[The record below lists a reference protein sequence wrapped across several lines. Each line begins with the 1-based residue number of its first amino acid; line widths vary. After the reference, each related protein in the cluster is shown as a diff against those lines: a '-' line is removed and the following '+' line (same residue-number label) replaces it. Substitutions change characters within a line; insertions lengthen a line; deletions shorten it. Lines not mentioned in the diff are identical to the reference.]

1 MDVLT
6 SLTLKQAPALTHPL
20 AFERKHVKAY
30 FESSPGAPLVLLHAP
45 AGYGKTT
52 ALSFFAE
59 QEGASA
65 RWITLDEEDRSLSSM
80 IATLVSAIYGWR
92 ITEPAALPDVREA
105 AKWIVGAIDELA
117 ITAIIFD
124 NYEAVASSEE
134 VNSLIEA
141 VTERLPPRVRL
152 VIASESS
159 PPFVKRARLRQSI
172 VELGTSDLVF
182 DADDVSGFLREIHN
196 YVVADKFA
204 SSIAR
209 RSRGCAAVVNLVGQ
223 LVHNL
228 PRYLRVDFEALP
240 LGPTEEH
247 MTLLLR
253 EVLSRAGYPPARA
266 ARDLAGDGAGALD
279 GTSPRDT
286 LLDLLGSRACL
297 AHVYA
302 TDPRQVVPHRLLR
315 EIAPKL

>member
-1 MDVLT
+1 
-6 SLTLKQAPALTHPL
+6 
-20 AFERKHVKAY
+20 
-30 FESSPGAPLVLLHAP
+30 
-45 AGYGKTT
+45 
-52 ALSFFAE
+52 LSFFAE
-59 QEGASA
+59 QEGPTA
-65 RWITLDEEDRSLSSM
+65 RWITLDENDRSLSSM
-80 IATLVSAIYGWR
+80 IVTLVSAIYGWQ
-92 ITEPAALPDVREA
+92 ISEPAPLPDVHEA
-105 AKWIVGAIDELA
+105 AKWIVSAIDELA

-124 NYEAVASSEE
+124 NYEAVSSSEE
-134 VNSLIEA
+134 VNALVEA
-141 VTERLPPRVRL
+141 VTERLPARVRFL
-152 VIASESS
+152 IASESS

-172 VELGTSDLVF
+172 VELGVSDLVF

-204 SSIAR
+204 SVIAR
-209 RSRGCAAVVNLVGQ
+209 RTRGCAAVVNLVGQ

-240 LGPTEEH
+240 LGPSEEH

-266 ARDLAGDGAGALD
+266 ARDLAIAGAGTLD
-279 GTSPRDT
+279 GSLPRDT

-297 AHVYA
+297 AHIYA
-302 TDPRQVVPHRLLR
+302 TAPRQVVPHRLLL

>member
-6 SLTLKQAPALTHPL
+6 SLSLKQAPALTHHL
-20 AFERKHVKAY
+20 AFERKHVRSS
-30 FESSPGAPLVLLHAP
+30 FETSPGAPVVLLHAP

-59 QEGASA
+59 QEGPSA
-65 RWITLDEEDRSLSSM
+65 RWITLDESDRSLSSM
-80 IATLVSAIYGWR
+80 IVTLVSAIYGWQ
-92 ITEPAALPDVREA
+92 ISEPAPLPDVREA
-105 AKWIVGAIDELA
+105 AKLIVGAIDELA
-117 ITAIIFD
+117 ITTIIFD
-124 NYEAVASSEE
+124 NYETVASSDD
-134 VNSLIEA
+134 VNELIEA
-141 VTERLPPRVRL
+141 VTERLPARVRFL
-152 VIASESS
+152 IASEVS

-182 DADDVSGFLREIHN
+182 DADDVSVFLREIHN

-209 RSRGCAAVVNLVGQ
+209 RTRGCAAVVNLVGQ

-253 EVLSRAGYPPARA
+253 EVLARAGYPPAHA
-266 ARDLAGDGAGALD
+266 ARDLAVAGAGALD
-279 GTSPRDT
+279 GSLPRDT
-286 LLDLLGSRACL
+286 LLDLLGSRSCL

-302 TDPRQVVPHRLLR
+302 TEPRKVVPHRLLL

>member
-6 SLTLKQAPALTHPL
+6 TPILKQAPALAHQLT
-20 AFERKHVKAY
+20 FERKHVKSY
-30 FESSPGAPLVLLHAP
+30 FESSFGAPVVLLQAP

-52 ALSFFAE
+52 ALSFLAE

-65 RWITLDEEDRSLSSM
+65 RWITLDESDRSLSAM
-80 IATLVSAIYGWR
+80 IVTLLSAIYSWP
-92 ITEPAALPDVREA
+92 ISEPTPLPDVREA

-117 ITAIIFD
+117 ISALILD
-124 NYEAVASSEE
+124 NYESVATSEE
-134 VNSLIEA
+134 VNALVEA
-141 VTERLPPRVRL
+141 VTERISSRVRIA
-152 VIASESS
+152 IASEIS
-159 PPFVKRARLRQSI
+159 PAFVKRARLRQSI
-172 VELGTSDLVF
+172 VELGMSDLVF
-182 DADDVSGFLREIHN
+182 DADDVSGFLREIHH
-196 YVVADKFA
+196 YVVSDKFA

-209 RSRGCAAVVNLVGQ
+209 RTHGCAAVVNLVGQ

-266 ARDLAGDGAGALD
+266 ARDLASPESGTVDGQL
-279 GTSPRDT
+279 PRDT

-302 TDPRQVVPHRLLR
+302 TEPRQVVPHRLLR
-315 EIAPKL
+315 EIATKL

>member
-6 SLTLKQAPALTHPL
+6 GPILKQAPALTHPL
-20 AFERKHVKAY
+20 AFERKHVKSY
-30 FESSPGAPLVLLHAP
+30 FESSPGAPVVLLHAP

-65 RWITLDEEDRSLSSM
+65 RWITLDESDRSLSSM
-80 IATLVSAIYGWR
+80 VVTFMSAIYGWQ
-92 ITEPAALPDVREA
+92 ISEPAPLPDVREA

-117 ITAIIFD
+117 VTAVIID
-124 NYEAVASSEE
+124 DYEVVASSDE
-134 VNSLIEA
+134 VNALVEA
-141 VTERLPPRVRL
+141 VTERLTARVRF

-209 RSRGCAAVVNLVGQ
+209 RTRGCAAAVNLVGQ

-240 LGPTEEH
+240 LGPTEDH
-247 MTLLLR
+247 LTLLLR

-266 ARDLAGDGAGALD
+266 ARDLAVADAGAAD
-279 GTSPRDT
+279 GTTPRDT
-286 LLDLLGSRACL
+286 LLDLLASRACL
-297 AHVYA
+297 AHTYA
-302 TDPRQVVPHRLLR
+302 TEPRRVVPHKLLR
-315 EIAPKL
+315 GIAPRL